1 MIDLYKQSWEKVS
14 FKNYWRGCLFRIFMW
29 FSIQKIIVI
38 NCSRVKRERF
48 LRLVVEKLT
57 VQPDN
62 PDCQLL
68 FLCPERFL
76 LSGKFPMDPDSSA
89 FTHSKDNSITIICE
103 SISFLIILYLFLFKS
118 YERVIAWVRKILL
131 CCFVSLV
138 HALYPS
144 SCTEYLVTGMKSVC
158 HETFNRV

>member
-1 MIDLYKQSWEKVS
+1 MI
-14 FKNYWRGCLFRIFMW
+14 FN
-29 FSIQKIIVI
+29 
-38 NCSRVKRERF
+38 SRVKRERF

-68 FLCPERFL
+68 FLCPEGFL

-118 YERVIAWVRKILL
+118 YERVIA
-131 CCFVSLV
+131 
-138 HALYPS
+138 
-144 SCTEYLVTGMKSVC
+144 
-158 HETFNRV
+158 

>member
-14 FKNYWRGCLFRIFMW
+14 FKNYWRGCLLRIFMW

-103 SISFLIILYLFLFKS
+103 SISFLIILYPVPFQKLRKSDRMSKKNLTLLFCKP
-118 YERVIAWVRKILL
+118 
-131 CCFVSLV
+131 CPCFVSVVL
-138 HALYPS
+138 HRI
-144 SCTEYLVTGMKSVC
+144 SCNRN
-158 HETFNRV
+158 ETPLSRNL